1 MLSSTLFFPLRV
13 PLRVPLLVP
22 LLVCFHLFTTAHS
35 SICVADEPSMCSGNK
50 QHWDTKNVEASPAVT
65 VDNWYSLQAA
75 PGSADRTKFS
85 MSKPMLEVS
94 DLNNDGLMDIVV
106 SSQIS
111 GQGCDDNN
119 WGTNNDGKARTKYEL
134 LLMVNT
140 GSAATPAF
148 TTVEKSA
155 TSPYLD
161 PFIEVRT
168 QRASCNCDG
177 GWCCDH
183 WLRDDGFSFCG
194 DAPGG
199 LDPTGTP
206 ELWSDQ
212 WPRGMPIS
220 LADIIGND
228 GLVDLVI
235 GYNVYKNIGTSSW
248 PKYSESS
255 RTVLRTHYATH
266 TWSPGEDPNDGN
278 GKINLWTK
286 YNFHDFDNDGDL
298 DAVVTSL
305 GNRGQVYLFQ
315 NIGTA
320 DSPIFDHWTLLDT
333 RTVPHFSATWGSVI
347 VADFDNDGRTDVMVG
362 GDMLYNNRGS
372 ITPKFTDLGLG
383 QEVFNEKT
391 SRSQFNDVR
400 LTPVTN
406 FSTSLPGLSFLRIS
420 PDETPKLQIVT
431 SYMDVDR
438 PIKLTRWSGKK
449 ALPTQGGIKFNDF
462 SGFLGSGGDM
472 NGDGRKD
479 FMNQVRNIFVCF
491 LMIPKVLN

>member
-1 MLSSTLFFPLRV
+1 
-13 PLRVPLLVP
+13 
-22 LLVCFHLFTTAHS
+22 
-35 SICVADEPSMCSGNK
+35 MCSGNK
-50 QHWDTKNVEASPAVT
+50 QHWDIKNLESSPT
-65 VDNWYSLQAA
+65 LPVDNWYSLQAA
-75 PGSADRTKFS
+75 VGNADRAKFS
-85 MSKPMLEVS
+85 MSRPMLEVS

-119 WGTNNDGKARTKYEL
+119 WGTNNDGKVRTKYEI

-148 TTVEKSA
+148 TTIEKSA

-168 QRASCNCDG
+168 QRSSCNCDG

-183 WLRDDGFSFCG
+183 WLRDDGFSFCEH
-194 DAPGG
+194 APGG
-199 LDPTGTP
+199 SDPTGNP
-206 ELWSDQ
+206 ELWLGE
-212 WPRGMPIS
+212 WPKGMPIS

-320 DSPIFDHWTLLDT
+320 NSPIFDHWTLLDT

-449 ALPTQGGIKFNDF
+449 ALPTQSDSSFSSFYNDIKFNDF

-479 FMNQVRNIFVCF
+479 FMNQVRNIFLLF
-491 LMIPKVLN
+491 EIP